1 MMFELYSVQL
11 NGINAFTFY
20 SIDSNLVRRKSIFCY
35 LFYKQTVSTS
45 KIKSQQCFRF
55 KAYKSSI
62 RDFSNFETAIPKLS
76 KMLSH
81 LFVKMWKL
89 QPTSSK
95 RNWKKRFRLN
105 CRVSILIFPLKITSW
120 WFFECVCIQNYR
132 FQKCV
137 NLINCFSTDWFSWTT
152 FKALRING
160 SDKAH

>member
-1 MMFELYSVQL
+1 MQWNKINTFE
-11 NGINAFTFY
+11 FH
-20 SIDSNLVRRKSIFCY
+20 SIHSIFVRWWSIACY
-35 LFYKQTVSTS
+35 SLCIQTVSTS

-95 RNWKKRFRLN
+95 RNWKKRIRLN

-152 FKALRING
+152 SKALRING